1 MERRRARMNPN
12 PASPREERVI
22 PCGGARGWGSK
33 RGFLTETARRAAPL
47 VGNLEGGG
55 GGVTT
60 EAVGTGGGGVC
71 CTGRVNPKGKRGRRA
86 VRSLYREWPEN
97 RGDLIYSVID
107 HVDAKFRNCPWGSGV
122 TAPCLVTDGRGP

>member
-1 MERRRARMNPN
+1 MRRGERLGIETRVFDGDGAESSAAGWEFGRR
-12 PASPREERVI
+12 
-22 PCGGARGWGSK
+22 
-33 RGFLTETARRAAPL
+33 
-47 VGNLEGGG
+47 G